1 MPNCNKNGVIF
12 FVVISVVMIA
22 ALLAITVLRVVSNQ
36 ARLTHHQLSR
46 IQAQYA
52 AKAGLILAL
61 DKLRQNDT
69 NWGTGVLTKKICR
82 SATPDNGCNLA
93 DVILD
98 SDLPNTIQCVDI
110 TVEAAPGTGPSGTR
124 KVSAKTTYT
133 YTP

>member
-1 MPNCNKNGVIF
+1 MPNRNKKGVIF
-12 FVVISVVMIA
+12 FIVISVVVIA
-22 ALLAITVLRVVSNQ
+22 SLLAIAVLRVVSNQ

-52 AKAGLILAL
+52 AKAAVILAL
-61 DKLRQNDT
+61 DKLRQNDV
-69 NWGTGVLTKKICR
+69 NWGSGVLTKRMCK
-82 SATPDNGCNLA
+82 STTTAPGCDAA

-98 SDLPNTIQCVDI
+98 SDLPNSIQWVDI

-124 KVSAKTTYT
+124 RVSAKTTYT